1 MLNVQLLLTGNELMS
16 GDIVD
21 TNSVFIAR
29 EFKNLGIELTRK
41 VTVGD
46 NLQLLTEQMEQ
57 LSVDADILIINGGL
71 GPTVDDMTAQAL
83 SEAANKPLA
92 LHPTALEQVKAWC
105 VKRSYRLTGPNMKQ
119 ALLPA
124 GCNIVNNPIGSAPG
138 FSLSHNN
145 CQIICTPGVPVEL
158 KAMLRN
164 EILPEIAKQ
173 LPEELQTVTQKLK
186 VFGIGESG
194 LQKMVNETYPNWPEE
209 IELGFRAT
217 MPLLEVKLTSRSHT
231 SSTLRDEWYNKIK
244 GLLGQHIVSENG
256 NSIAATVVELLNQ
269 QGKTITT
276 AESCTGGMIAAQLTG
291 IAGSS
296 NVFEA
301 GFVTYSNRMKAKLV
315 NVNEKTLEQF
325 GAVSEQVVKEMVTGA
340 LAVSDA
346 DYAVSVSGIAGPDG
360 GTEEK
365 PVGTVWLAWGDKQQV
380 FAKRLYLPTHRIH
393 FQNFIAN
400 TGLDL
405 IRRLILGYADEPR
418 YFVERQ
424 LKNKTS

>member
-46 NLQLLTEQMEQ
+46 NMQLLTEQMEQ

-83 SEAANKPLA
+83 SETTKNALT

-105 VKRSYRLTGPNMKQ
+105 VKRSYRLTGPNLKQ
-119 ALLPA
+119 ALLPS
-124 GCNIVNNPIGSAPG
+124 GCEIVNNPIGSAPG
-138 FSLSHNN
+138 FSITHNN

-158 KAMLRN
+158 KAMLRD
-164 EILPEIAKQ
+164 EILPNIAKQ

-194 LQKMVNETYPNWPEE
+194 LQKMVNETYPDWPEE

-231 SSTLRDEWYNKIK
+231 SSILRDECYSNIK

-301 GFVTYSNRMKAKLV
+301 GFVTYSNRMKTKLV
-315 NVNEKTLEQF
+315 NVNQQTLEQF
-325 GAVSEQVVKEMVTGA
+325 GAVSEQVVKEMAEGS

-346 DYAVSVSGIAGPDG
+346 DYVVSVSGIAGPDG
-360 GTEEK
+360 GTDDK
-365 PVGTVWLAWGDKQQV
+365 PVGTVCIAWGDINQV
-380 FAKRLYLPTHRIH
+380 YTKTLYFPSHRIH
-393 FQNFIAN
+393 FQNYIAN

-405 IRRLILGYADEPR
+405 IRRLILGHADQPR

-424 LKNKTS
+424 LKPNA

>member
-29 EFKNLGIELTRK
+29 ELKNLGVELTRK

-46 NLQLLTEQMEQ
+46 NMQLLTEQMEQ
-57 LSVDADILIINGGL
+57 LSKDADILIINGGL

-83 SEAANKPLA
+83 SETTKQSLA
-92 LHPTALEQVKAWC
+92 IHPTALEQVKAWC
-105 VKRSYRLTGPNMKQ
+105 VKRSYRLTGPNLKQ
-119 ALLPA
+119 ALLPT
-124 GCNIVNNPIGSAPG
+124 GCDIVHNPIGSAPG
-138 FSLSHNN
+138 FSINHNS

-158 KAMLRN
+158 KAMLRE
-164 EILPEIAKQ
+164 EILPNIAEQ

-194 LQKMVNETYPNWPEE
+194 LQKMVNDSYPNWPEE

-231 SSTLRDEWYNKIK
+231 STTLRDEWYSKIK

-256 NSIAATVVELLNQ
+256 DSIAATVVKLLKQN
-269 QGKTITT
+269 GKTITT

-291 IAGSS
+291 VAGCSD
-296 NVFEA
+296 VFEA
-301 GFVTYSNRMKAKLV
+301 GFVTYSNRMKEKLV
-315 NVNEKTLEQF
+315 NVNAQTLEQF
-325 GAVSEQVVKEMVTGA
+325 GAVSEQVVKEMVSGA
-340 LAVSDA
+340 LAVSAA
-346 DYAVSVSGIAGPDG
+346 DYAVSVSGVAGPDG
-360 GTEEK
+360 GTEDK
-365 PVGTVWLAWGDKQQV
+365 PVGTVWLAWANKQQV
-380 FAKRLYLPTHRIH
+380 FTKKLYLPTHRIH

-405 IRRLILGYADEPR
+405 IRRLILGYHDEPR

-424 LKNKTS
+424 FNSKT